1 MQSAKAGNQT
11 LKMVRRVS
19 PAPDIGRARRR
30 RGLLAIAALGI
41 AYAVVMQPTGWAQ
54 TSHYALVRALANGT
68 PRIDAYHWETRD
80 KSWYKGHFYAVKG
93 PGLAIVTLPLYEAL
107 HAVDAEQASVWAARS
122 ARRNAAGRW
131 SAGGRPFGVYGESL
145 VRAERVRVEVE
156 KETGMIW
163 ALGLLGAAL
172 PAVLIM
178 LLVRSLAERVEPGL
192 GTAAAITLGA
202 GTLVMPFATMLF
214 SHLLAALLGFAAF
227 AVLWREREGPPRL
240 RLVAAAGL
248 LAGFAITTE
257 YPLAIVAGIVGSY
270 GLVRGDVMRRGLT
283 YGAGLLAGLVP
294 LFAYNLW
301 AFGSLTHNSYGDAVK
316 IQGISG
322 HAVLGLNDSGFFG
335 IGMPSLH
342 ALGQLL
348 FAPRGLLVLSP
359 VLVLAV
365 AGTFMLYRR
374 GRRAEALTIAAV
386 SAVFLVYNAGYYLPF
401 GGGSPG
407 PRFLIPMLPF
417 LAVPLALAFRRFP
430 ALTIGLA
437 VPSATLMVVATAT
450 HPLISSDGVWDWAN
464 VLDMATFEHTVATIL
479 GAGNGW
485 GGILPFVLAVAV
497 AVALAISASERLSM
511 AGGTLGATL
520 GVAAWGCLAIA
531 APDLLGET
539 PGMKEAP
546 MWDALIAA
554 TALGSITLIGAA
566 AVFELRPWARPAR
579 ARRARGSLRPR
590 LEQID
595 HDPAPA
601 YSSQR
606 QSP

>member
-1 MQSAKAGNQT
+1 MG
-11 LKMVRRVS
+11 RRVP
-19 PAPDIGRARRR
+19 PAPDIARARRR
-30 RGLLAIAALGI
+30 RGLLAIAVLGI

-54 TSHYALVRALANGT
+54 TSHYALVRAFGHGT
-68 PRIDAYHWETRD
+68 PTIDAYHWETRD

-107 HAVDAEQASVWAARS
+107 HAVNGEQASVWAARS

-131 SAGGRPFGVYGESL
+131 SAGGRPYGVYGESL

-163 ALGLLGAAL
+163 ALGLLGAVL
-172 PAVLIM
+172 PAVLM
-178 LLVRSLAERVEPGL
+178 MSLVRSLAERLEPGL
-192 GTAAAITLGA
+192 GTAAAVTLGV

-214 SHLLAALLGFAAF
+214 SHLLAALVGFAAF
-227 AVLWREREGPPRL
+227 AVLWSGREGAARL
-240 RLVAAAGL
+240 SLVAAAGL
-248 LAGFAITTE
+248 LAGFANTTE
-257 YPLAIVAGIVGSY
+257 YPLAIVAGIVGRY
-270 GLVRGDVMRRGLT
+270 GLARGDVIRRPLAFGAGAL
-283 YGAGLLAGLVP
+283 AGLLP

-322 HAVLGLNDSGFFG
+322 HAVLGLNKSGFFG

-342 ALGQLL
+342 SFTQLL

-386 SAVFLVYNAGYYLPF
+386 SVAFLIYNSGYYLPY

-430 ALTIGLA
+430 ALT
-437 VPSATLMVVATAT
+437 
-450 HPLISSDGVWDWAN
+450 
-464 VLDMATFEHTVATIL
+464 
-479 GAGNGW
+479 
-485 GGILPFVLAVAV
+485 
-497 AVALAISASERLSM
+497 VALA
-511 AGGTLGATL
+511 
-520 GVAAWGCLAIA
+520 V
-531 APDLLGET
+531 
-539 PGMKEAP
+539 
-546 MWDALIAA
+546 
-554 TALGSITLIGAA
+554 
-566 AVFELRPWARPAR
+566 
-579 ARRARGSLRPR
+579 
-590 LEQID
+590 
-595 HDPAPA
+595 
-601 YSSQR
+601 
-606 QSP
+606 

>member
-1 MQSAKAGNQT
+1 M
-11 LKMVRRVS
+11 LRRVPS
-19 PAPDIGRARRR
+19 APDIARARRR
-30 RGLLAIAALGI
+30 RGLLAIAALGL
-41 AYAVVMQPTGWAQ
+41 AYAVIMQPTGWAQ
-54 TSHYALVRALANGT
+54 TSHYALVRAFANGT
-68 PRIDAYHWETRD
+68 PHIDAYHWETRD

-107 HAVDAEQASVWAARS
+107 HVVNGEQASVWAARS

-131 SAGGRPFGVYGESL
+131 SAGGRPYGVYGESL
-145 VRAERVRVEVE
+145 DRALRVRVEVE

-163 ALGLLGAAL
+163 ALGLVGAAL
-172 PAVLIM
+172 PAVLMM

-192 GTAAAITLGA
+192 GTAAAVTLGA

-214 SHLLAALLGFAAF
+214 SHLLAAVLGFAAF
-227 AVLWREREGPPRL
+227 AVLWREREGPARL
-240 RLVAAAGL
+240 GLVAAAGL

-257 YPLAIVAGIVGSY
+257 YPLAIVAGIVGVY
-270 GLVRGDVMRRGLT
+270 GLARGDVIRRGLA
-283 YGAGLLAGLVP
+283 YGAGLVAGLLP

-359 VLVLAV
+359 VLALGV
-365 AGTFMLYRR
+365 AGTVLLHRR

-386 SAVFLVYNAGYYLPF
+386 SVAFLIYNSGYYLPF

-430 ALTIGLA
+430 ALTVALA
-437 VPSATLMVVATAT
+437 VPSAMLMVVATAT

-485 GGILPFVLAVAV
+485 GGVLPFVVAV
-497 AVALAISASERLSM
+497 VVAIALAISASERLSV
-511 AGGTLGATL
+511 AGGALWAAL
-520 GVAAWGCLAIA
+520 AVAAWGCIAIA
-531 APDLLGET
+531 APDLFGET
-539 PGMKEAP
+539 PGMKDAP

-554 TALGSITLIGAA
+554 TAVGSITLVGATA
-566 AVFELRPWARPAR
+566 AFELRPWARLARAPR
-579 ARRARGSLRPR
+579 ARRRLQPR

-595 HDPAPA
+595 HDPTPA